1 MLDALYRQLVDA
13 PAFQVYRAS
22 PPKKP
27 GIYVFSCSESG
38 KYRYVGRTGNLRQRL
53 TQHRSSSPKQATLA
67 AKMARI
73 ETERPVTHENK
84 YRYVGRTGSGV
95 EHLIENCRDFKMA
108 FEEARLRIRAMQVR
122 WVLVAESE
130 DDGVQQARLELH
142 AAVELRTLIK
152 DGGYNSFRNH

>member
-13 PAFQVYRAS
+13 PAFQVGGAC

-53 TQHRSSSPKQATLA
+53 TQHRSRLPKQATLA

-73 ETERPVTHENK
+73 KTERPVTHEK
-84 YRYVGRTGSGV
+84 GSGV
-95 EHLIENCRDFKMA
+95 EHLIEKCEDFQIA
-108 FEEARLRIRAMQVR
+108 FEEAKRCRIRAMQVR

>member
-73 ETERPVTHENK
+73 ETERPVTHEK
-84 YRYVGRTGSGV
+84 GSGV